1 MNPTSERSARELLAE
16 AERLLEG
23 NESLGKNDVIRAPV
37 IFVDGVK
44 ELLEALLQ
52 EGIIEKSLGRQ

>member
-1 MNPTSERSARELLAE
+1 MHPTSERSARELLAE

-23 NESLGKNDVIRAPV
+23 NESLGENEFIRAPV

-44 ELLEALLQ
+44 ELLKALL
-52 EGIIEKSLGRQ
+52 ERAVFDKALGT

>member
-1 MNPTSERSARELLAE
+1 MHPTSERSARELLAE

-23 NESLGKNDVIRAPV
+23 NESLGKNESIKTPV

-44 ELLEALLQ
+44 ELLKALLEQ
-52 EGIIEKSLGRQ
+52 DVLNKALGR